1 MSGPLF
7 SSLIHTFPFEW
18 IPRVLPVRYSARVM
32 PEVPE
37 AVLDEFLV
45 HEHAGSAAEVRAIDD
60 DLLLAIKRLQSMFQT
75 LEMDRTGNAFGAEHP
90 VFQTVDQLEGLTA
103 IQLFL

>member
-1 MSGPLF
+1 
-7 SSLIHTFPFEW
+7 
-18 IPRVLPVRYSARVM
+18 M

-37 AVLDEFLV
+37 AVLDELLV